1 MKARLALLLGGLSAF
16 GPLSIDMYLPA
27 FPEIE
32 AALHTRQA
40 QVQLTLTAFMVGLA
54 LGQAVFGP
62 LSDAYGRR
70 MPLLAGLTGYAAASL
85 ACAIAPSVFTL
96 VGLRFAQGVSAAAGV
111 VIARAAVRDIFT
123 GPAMARFFSMLML
136 VSGLAPILAPLAGA
150 QILRWTTW
158 PGVFVVLAYFGVALL
173 IASAICLR
181 ETLPPDKRR
190 PFEVGRILRTYGR
203 VATDRTFVAH
213 ATSIGFVTAA
223 MFAYIAGSPFVL
235 QNLHGLT
242 PQAYSLVFG
251 ANAVGLMVFTQVNRI
266 FLTWFSP
273 RALLTVGLVLSVLAG
288 AGVLYAAV
296 EKLGLP
302 YLLPPMFLVVASLGM
317 VLPNATAL
325 ALADHGSRAGTA
337 SALLGLIQ
345 FLIGGLAAP
354 LVGLGGSGSS
364 VPMAVVIAGMS
375 AAGLVSFALIRPTRR
390 RPGRYAALREA
401 ETVKFGPVP
410 PPRRRL

>member
-1 MKARLALLLGGLSAF
+1 
-16 GPLSIDMYLPA
+16 MYLPA
-27 FPEIE
+27 FPEI
-32 AALHTRQA
+32 ASRLHTGQA

-54 LGQAVFGP
+54 IGQAVFGP

-136 VSGLAPILAPLAGA
+136 VSGLAPILAPVAGA

-158 PGVFVVLAYFGVALL
+158 SGVFVVLAYFGVALL

-181 ETLPPDKRR
+181 ETLPPEKRR
-190 PFEVGRILRTYGR
+190 PPDLGGTLRTYGR
-203 VATDRTFVAH
+203 VATDRTFVAY
-213 ATSIGFVTAA
+213 ATAIGFVTAA

-235 QNLHGLT
+235 QNLHGLS
-242 PQAYSLVFG
+242 PQAYSIVFG
-251 ANAVGLMVFTQVNRI
+251 VNALGLMVFSQANRVLLRWI
-266 FLTWFSP
+266 TA
-273 RALLTVGLVLSVLAG
+273 RRLLTVGLLLSALAG
-288 AGVLYAAV
+288 AGVLYAV
-296 EKLGLP
+296 SQGLGLA
-302 YLLPPMFLVVASLGM
+302 YLLPSLFLVVASLGM
-317 VLPNATAL
+317 VSPNATAL

-337 SALLGLIQ
+337 SALLGLTQ

-354 LVGLGGSGSS
+354 LVGLGESDSAM
-364 VPMAVVIAGMS
+364 PMAVVIAGMS
-375 AAGLVSFALIRPTRR
+375 TAGLVSFALMRPTRR
-390 RPGRYAALREA
+390 RPGRYVAMREA
-401 ETVKFGPVP
+401 ETVKFGPVEP
-410 PPRRRL
+410 PRTVRIPPVDPPRRGL